1 MRGRNDVTERKRPN
15 LGSGQQKD
23 ARRLPPD
30 FNLHLLEIA
39 QVNMNAGFDFA
50 RQLTRVKSPSEFF
63 ELSAAPPDGHSRQ
76 PVSNFL
82 SKLWS
87 ALRQAAF
94 AAAKSLTTTSPFRF
108 FFEDGGGAFTSNSTS
123 NMLYPQ
129 TFAPLSASVLGGA
142 LSFGQPVVLNQRHHD
157 SRSGFANTSRR
168 RDGAL

>member
-1 MRGRNDVTERKRPN
+1 
-15 LGSGQQKD
+15 
-23 ARRLPPD
+23 
-30 FNLHLLEIA
+30 
-39 QVNMNAGFDFA
+39 MNAGFDFA

-142 LSFGQPVVLNQRHHD
+142 LSFGQPVVLTSATTTAGRASRTHHAGVTGPCE
-157 SRSGFANTSRR
+157 RPEPFRR
-168 RDGAL
+168 RTDIAALD